1 MTSWNVVVLPVMEVS
16 VVPVASKNIKN
27 GETPAVRMAL
37 TFRVSGPLVP
47 VHASTVGTLIVT
59 VVDCSVLPP
68 GPVQLR
74 V

>member
-1 MTSWNVVVLPVMEVS
+1 MVLAVIEAS

-27 GETPAVRMAL
+27 GEIPEVRTAL
-37 TFRVSGPLVP
+37 TFSESGPLVP
-47 VHASTVGTLIVT
+47 VHANAVGTLIVT
-59 VVDCSVLPP
+59 VVDCWVLPP